1 MPALLEEQKFDRND
15 WETMPHTLNS
25 HVPPQQN
32 SNQPHEYDLLAENL
46 PDSTHSNNGKT
57 PAPILAESS
66 DDWSYATQE
75 LLDGLPRVWTRGLL
89 YFLVFFAAI
98 VLPWA
103 MLSKVDET
111 GSARGRLEPKGAT
124 QRLDAPVAGTVT
136 QVSVKEGQIVK
147 AGQILLELESDL
159 PRTEL
164 QGVQT
169 KLEGQL
175 NRLGQL
181 ELIKNQLLI
190 AIRAQQ
196 QQNQAQELEKQ
207 AQIQQAQQSFSA
219 SKTAYNLQ
227 QEKLAQ
233 IEQAKANLSASKTAH
248 TLAESRLAKDMVEL
262 QRYRKLW
269 HKGVVPEIQVVEK
282 EKLAD
287 ESRRLLAAT
296 RTEISQAESRLK
308 EQQGSYQKI
317 IHGARAEIEQAE
329 TRLQEQHSG
338 YQSLVQAGKLAVLK
352 SEQQLK
358 DLEGQITTL
367 QAEISQSN
375 SQIKSLQFQL
385 QQRVLRAPVNGTIF
399 QLPIQQTAA
408 VVQPGQMIAQI
419 APEGTPLVIRAQIA
433 PQQSGFLRQG
443 MAVKIKFDAYPF
455 QDYGVV
461 SGRLNWVSP
470 DSKFIQTEKGSIETF
485 ELEITLDKPYI
496 QTANKQIAL
505 TPGQTATAEVIVR
518 QRRVIDFIL
527 DPFKK
532 LQKGGL
538 EL

>member
-233 IEQAKANLSASKTAH
+233 IEQAKA
-248 TLAESRLAKDMVEL
+248 LAESRLAKDMVEL